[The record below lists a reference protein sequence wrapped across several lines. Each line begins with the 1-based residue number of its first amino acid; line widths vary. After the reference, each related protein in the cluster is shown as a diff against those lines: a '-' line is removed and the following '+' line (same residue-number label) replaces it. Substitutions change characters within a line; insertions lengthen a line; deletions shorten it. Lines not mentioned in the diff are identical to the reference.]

1 MDKIE
6 AWLERIDCEGELE
19 LISSKENSKK
29 IYRLKSSMHSGIVMD
44 ASCCKESVEPFIDI
58 EHRLYEAGVKVA
70 KIFTYNKKEGFVFME
85 DLGDTHLFDIIN
97 NDFELFYN
105 QALDSIMKMQ
115 NADTEDLPLY
125 DEELLRSQMDS
136 VVEFYLEK
144 HLGVT
149 LDDEKKESLESIFK
163 VITTEVLFQPYD
175 VFVHGDFHSKNIMF
189 GCSDN
194 IVLIDYQ
201 DAKVGAVTYDLV
213 SLLRDVAVEFDARDV
228 ERLALV
234 FRDKIG
240 LDVDDATFMRW
251 FDFTGLQRHIML
263 LGKSVNDR
271 ALTEKYIK
279 QVALKYPETEGLV
292 KLLGV

>member
-1 MDKIE
+1 MQKLE
-6 AWLERIDCEGELE
+6 AWLERIDCEGEME
-19 LISSKENSKK
+19 LISSIESKK
-29 IYRLKSSMHSGIVMD
+29 KVYRLKSSMHSGIVMD
-44 ASCCKESVEPFIDI
+44 ASCCKETVAPFIEI

-70 KIFTYNKKEGFVFME
+70 KIFTYNKKEGFLFME

-105 QALDSIMKMQ
+105 QALDSIMKIQ
-115 NADTEDLPLY
+115 NVDTEDLPLY
-125 DEELLRSQMDS
+125 DESLLRSQMDS
-136 VVEFYLEK
+136 VVEFYIEK
-144 HLGVT
+144 DLGVT
-149 LDDEKKESLESIFK
+149 LDEGQKERLETIFQT
-163 VITTEVLFQPYD
+163 VISEVLAQPHD

-201 DAKVGAVTYDLV
+201 DAKVGAITYDLV
-213 SLLRDVAVEFDARDV
+213 SLLRDVAVEFEPRDV

-240 LDVDDATFMRW
+240 LDVDDETFMRW

-263 LGKSVNDR
+263 LGSSINDR
-271 ALTEKYIK
+271 ALTLKYIK
-279 QVALKYPETEGLV
+279 QVALKYPETEALV
-292 KLLGV
+292 EVLEL